1 MRVLLAIV
9 LIVSGL
15 SGVTAV
21 RAADLPIV
29 NSGNDPAG
37 GYEYAERAGMLL
49 VYDSE
54 PGTIVRAYWS
64 EPWRQH
70 HYFPATGRLPKVGRD
85 EHLNVHGAPP
95 RPARTF
101 YRHWSNAAQ
110 LQQALAHEQPIIQ
123 QPSDAQ
129 SAPEM
134 HFRHHHHPKPRN
146 HHPSR

>member
-85 EHLNVHGAPP
+85 ERLNLHGVPP
-95 RPARTF
+95 RPAKTF
-101 YRHWSNAAQ
+101 NRHWSNAAQ
-110 LQQALAHEQPIIQ
+110 LQQALAHEQPIYL
-123 QPSDAQ
+123 QPSDDQ
-129 SAPEM
+129 STPSM
-134 HFRHHHHPKPRN
+134 QMPRHNLKHRKFHPKR
-146 HHPSR
+146 